1 MSQFKHLA
9 NRKHE
14 LALANRMLR
23 RECEQ
28 RILLIE
34 AASGFGKTHLLTQ
47 IRRDCATISPQPLLV
62 SFDLKA
68 DERGL
73 DYLYEIVYRQL
84 ETQAKNV
91 DLKAIF
97 AAYHE
102 QTQQQHAYRVSVN
115 VNNNTVLGKQDV
127 LVQLPEATQA
137 QLASLATARE
147 REFFAAVT
155 QLSNHQPLVMLIDNL
170 NTREGTLE
178 KWVENTLLH
187 QIALM
192 PQVTL
197 IVAGHVMP
205 SQSMTW
211 DDCCERIQLE
221 PIHDIDVWTDW
232 VCGLGT
238 PLTPDQVEPLVFGLK
253 GQPKNIAE
261 ILPVFAKTKQARR
274 SV

>member
-9 NRKHE
+9 NRKRE
-14 LALANRMLR
+14 LALANQIMR

-47 IRRDCATISPQPLLV
+47 IRRDCATISPKPLLV

-73 DYLYEIVYRQL
+73 DYVYETIYRQL
-84 ETQAKNV
+84 ENQAKNLDV
-91 DLKAIF
+91 TAIF
-97 AAYHE
+97 AAYHD
-102 QTQQQHAYRVSVN
+102 QTQQQQVYHVSVN
-115 VNNNTVLGKQDV
+115 VNKNTVFGKQDV
-127 LVQLPEATQA
+127 FVQLPEATQA
-137 QLASLATARE
+137 QMASLAAARE
-147 REFFAAVT
+147 RAFFTAIT
-155 QLSNHQPLVMLIDNL
+155 QLSDHQPLVMLIDNL

-178 KWVENTLLH
+178 KWIENTLLH
-187 QIALM
+187 QIVLM
-192 PQVTL
+192 PQVGL

-205 SQSMTW
+205 NQSMMW

-221 PIHDIDVWTDW
+221 PIHDTKIWTDW
-232 VCGLGT
+232 VCELGT
-238 PLTPDQVEPLVFGLK
+238 PLTPEQVEPLVFVLK

-261 ILPVFAKTKQARR
+261 ILPVFAKTKQARM
-274 SV
+274 SA

>member
-9 NRKHE
+9 NRKRE
-14 LALANRMLR
+14 LALANQIMR

-47 IRRDCATISPQPLLV
+47 IRRDCATISPKPLLV

-73 DYLYEIVYRQL
+73 DYVYETIYRQL
-84 ETQAKNV
+84 ENQAKNLDV
-91 DLKAIF
+91 TAIF

-102 QTQQQHAYRVSVN
+102 QTQQQQAYHVSVN
-115 VNNNTVLGKQDV
+115 VNKNTVLGKQNV
-127 LVQLPEATQA
+127 FVQLPEATQT
-137 QLASLATARE
+137 QLASLAAARE
-147 REFFAAVT
+147 RAFFAAIA
-155 QLSNHQPLVMLIDNL
+155 QLSDCQPLVMLIDNL

-178 KWVENTLLH
+178 KWIEDVLLQ
-187 QIALM
+187 QIAMM

-205 SQSMTW
+205 SHSMVW
-211 DDCCERIQLE
+211 DDFCERIQL
-221 PIHDIDVWTDW
+221 PAIDDTKVWTEW
-232 VCGLGT
+232 VCQLGM
-238 PLTPDQVEPLVFGLK
+238 PLTPEQVEPLVFGLK

-261 ILPVFAKTKQARR
+261 MLPSFAKSKQAKG
-274 SV
+274 SA